1 MTRVLVV
8 EPDLQLRTFIAG
20 ILGDFGHH
28 VAQCADVGQAV
39 QSLAQS
45 RFDVIATDLVLGTKV
60 HQFLARAPR
69 LRVLSL
75 IGRPVFP
82 ADDNPYDRPPT
93 LHDKPFRFNDLTM
106 LVAAVDERNSEPQPV
121 AGRARG

>member
-1 MTRVLVV
+1 MTRILVV

-20 ILGDFGHH
+20 ILADFGHH

-45 RFDVIATDLVLGTKV
+45 CFDVIATDLVLGTRMDR
-60 HQFLARAPR
+60 FLDRAPR

-75 IGRPVFP
+75 IGWPVSP
-82 ADDNPYDRPPT
+82 ADDNPYDRPPR

-106 LVAAVDERNSEPQPV
+106 LVAAVDESNSKPQPLLS
-121 AGRARG
+121 RARG